1 MASLAHNVLNIKNA
15 VVSIDGIEYSD
26 AITLA
31 KLSNTFDTQV
41 WSPVSGNVQQTV
53 GPLVWTCDL
62 EFGQDFTANSTL
74 TAKLIALHGQS
85 KTVIIKPTG
94 TTTQSWTFTAT
105 ITAPKE
111 IGGGTGV
118 ATSTASMP
126 VSGQPVLV
134 YGV

>member
-126 VSGQPVLV
+126 VSGQPALV

>member
-15 VVSIDGIEYSD
+15 VVSIDGVEYSD

-31 KLSNTFDTQV
+31 KLTNTFDTQV

-74 TAKLIALHGQS
+74 TAKLISLHGTS
-85 KTVIIKPTG
+85 KTVIVKPTG
-94 TTTQSWTFTAT
+94 TATQSWTFTAT

-118 ATSTASMP
+118 ATSSASMP
-126 VSGQPVLV
+126 VSGQPTLV